1 MRSYVIILEMVQ
13 NINYPIKFVLNIAQL
28 RLVGQ
33 RRLENFIALSRR
45 ILSVLVRNGDDLS
58 SIRTV
63 VRAIINDR
71 AKASEA

>member
-1 MRSYVIILEMVQ
+1 MCSYVIILEMVQ
-13 NINYPIKFVLNIAQL
+13 NINYSIKFVLNIAQL
-28 RLVGQ
+28 RLIGQ

-45 ILSVLVRNGDDLS
+45 ILSVLVQNGDDLS

>member
-71 AKASEA
+71 AKANEA

>member
-1 MRSYVIILEMVQ
+1 MCSYVIILEMVQ

-71 AKASEA
+71 AKANEA

>member
-71 AKASEA
+71 AKA